1 MENMAFV
8 LSTYLPPLDKFNM
21 YWAEGGR
28 GSLGA
33 SVFLRKGSL
42 CAPLPVLG
50 WILTVREGMT
60 KQKERNKQKRCLRD
74 LKTEPIYVLLSRWS
88 ERWQVLGKNPHT
100 QHGTETVQYSRQI
113 AHLGREGLRQPQK
126 VPCGLHGRRVAG
138 WWSCPRWGLEKEVSE
153 RQRGNSHH
161 GCSPTKSHMGP
172 RMTRKI
178 HLEMTKDQL
187 NTPLLVNPGPSRT
200 QTQLQ
205 TVK

>member
-1 MENMAFV
+1 MGIHLASSGICSNCLYQTRSWRKTVTLVPSPLTLKFPKSMTASSLPWLWSLSSCPAFILHQDMENIAFV

-33 SVFLRKGSL
+33 GVFLRKGSL

-60 KQKERNKQKRCLRD
+60 KQKKGNKQKRCLRD

-100 QHGTETVQYSRQI
+100 QHGTETVQ
-113 AHLGREGLRQPQK
+113 
-126 VPCGLHGRRVAG
+126 
-138 WWSCPRWGLEKEVSE
+138 
-153 RQRGNSHH
+153 
-161 GCSPTKSHMGP
+161 
-172 RMTRKI
+172 
-178 HLEMTKDQL
+178 
-187 NTPLLVNPGPSRT
+187 
-200 QTQLQ
+200 
-205 TVK
+205 